1 MHLTRQTMNT
11 VNYANNEAQP
21 EPRPRRVRY
30 WLLSSVA
37 LLSFLAGYCLVKFSA
52 ERTLDPAQVSL
63 AGDSVSNQSPVSFDQ
78 AVRALSF
85 RH

>member
-1 MHLTRQTMNT
+1 MNTMNSAT
-11 VNYANNEAQP
+11 KEAP
-21 EPRPRRVRY
+21 LEPSPRRARY

-52 ERTLDPAQVSL
+52 DRILDPAQVSL
-63 AGDSVSNQSPVSFDQ
+63 AAEGVPNQSTVTFDQ
-78 AVRALSF
+78 AVQALSL

>member
-1 MHLTRQTMNT
+1 MNTMNS
-11 VNYANNEAQP
+11 VNNEAQP
-21 EPRPRRVRY
+21 EPRPRRIMY

-52 ERTLDPAQVSL
+52 ERTIDPAQVDL
-63 AGDSVSNQSPVSFDQ
+63 VAEEAPNQGTVTFAQ
-78 AVRALSF
+78 AVQALSC